1 MSLPLDSDSKR
12 EVREANSSR
21 WRVIS
26 QQSTIKII
34 IIIIIIKM
42 AEQLSGK
49 CMRFE
54 IPDNVSTVYFI
65 VCRGK

>member
-26 QQSTIKII
+26 QQSTIKM

-54 IPDNVSTVYFI
+54 IPDDVSTVYFI

>member
-1 MSLPLDSDSKR
+1 MAR
-12 EVREANSSR
+12 N
-21 WRVIS
+21 IS
-26 QQSTIKII
+26 TECDKI

-42 AEQLSGK
+42 AEQLSEK

-54 IPDNVSTVYFI
+54 IPDNVSNVYFF

>member
-34 IIIIIIKM
+34 IIIIIKM

-54 IPDNVSTVYFI
+54 IPDNASTVYFI

>member
-34 IIIIIIKM
+34 IIIKM

-54 IPDNVSTVYFI
+54 IPDNVSTVYFF

>member
-34 IIIIIIKM
+34 IIIKM

-54 IPDNVSTVYFI
+54 IPDNVSTVCFI

>member
-26 QQSTIKII
+26 QQSTII

-49 CMRFE
+49 SMRFE
-54 IPDNVSTVYFI
+54 IPDHVSTVYFI

>member
-34 IIIIIIKM
+34 IIIMIKM

-65 VCRGK
+65 VCRAK

>member
-1 MSLPLDSDSKR
+1 MSLPLDSDSKS

-26 QQSTIKII
+26 QQSTIK
-34 IIIIIIKM
+34 IIIIIKM

>member
-12 EVREANSSR
+12 KVREANSSR

-26 QQSTIKII
+26 QQSTIK
-34 IIIIIIKM
+34 IIIIIKM

>member
-34 IIIIIIKM
+34 IIIKM
-42 AEQLSGK
+42 AEQLSGE

>member
-1 MSLPLDSDSKR
+1 MAR
-12 EVREANSSR
+12 N
-21 WRVIS
+21 IS
-26 QQSTIKII
+26 TECDKII

-42 AEQLSGK
+42 AEQLSEK

-54 IPDNVSTVYFI
+54 IPDNVSNVYFF

>member
-34 IIIIIIKM
+34 IIIIKM

>member
-34 IIIIIIKM
+34 IIIIIKM

>member
-34 IIIIIIKM
+34 IIIIIKM

-65 VCRGK
+65 VCRAK

>member
-34 IIIIIIKM
+34 TIIKM

>member
-34 IIIIIIKM
+34 IIIKM

>member
-34 IIIIIIKM
+34 IIIKM

-54 IPDNVSTVYFI
+54 IPDDVSTVYFI

>member
-34 IIIIIIKM
+34 IIIIIKM

-49 CMRFE
+49 CIRFE
-54 IPDNVSTVYFI
+54 IPDNVSTVYFF

>member
-34 IIIIIIKM
+34 IIIKM

-65 VCRGK
+65 VCRAK

>member
-1 MSLPLDSDSKR
+1 MAR
-12 EVREANSSR
+12 N
-21 WRVIS
+21 IS
-26 QQSTIKII
+26 TECDKI

-65 VCRGK
+65 VCRAK

>member
-1 MSLPLDSDSKR
+1 MSLTLDSDFKR

-26 QQSTIKII
+26 QQSTIK
-34 IIIIIIKM
+34 IIIIIKM

>member
-26 QQSTIKII
+26 QQSTIKM

>member
-1 MSLPLDSDSKR
+1 MSLTLDSDFKR

-26 QQSTIKII
+26 QQSTIK
-34 IIIIIIKM
+34 IIIIIKM

-54 IPDNVSTVYFI
+54 IPDNVSTVYFF

>member
-34 IIIIIIKM
+34 IIIKM

-54 IPDNVSTVYFI
+54 IPDNVSIVYFI

>member
-1 MSLPLDSDSKR
+1 MAR
-12 EVREANSSR
+12 N
-21 WRVIS
+21 IS
-26 QQSTIKII
+26 TECDKIII

-54 IPDNVSTVYFI
+54 IPDNVSTVYFF

>member
-34 IIIIIIKM
+34 IIIIIKM

-54 IPDNVSTVYFI
+54 MPDNVSTVYFI